1 MNIAALLRRAMIV
14 GARHRWKALLLAW
27 LICIPGWVAV
37 YSLPSQY
44 QSSARMYVDAEAILG
59 ALLRGIA
66 VDSSPAAQV
75 DMLTR
80 TLLSRPNLERVIAKT
95 DLDLRITDAASRDA
109 LIESLGKQIRITPQT
124 RQLFRIEYSDR
135 DPRLAYDV
143 VRTLIEL
150 FMERAASNDR
160 QQMQTARAFV
170 AQQVATYEA
179 QLREAEQRRAEFIA
193 RYVDILPSAGGG
205 GSRLEAGRQKL
216 QTLRGNLTDTE
227 RRRDILREQLAQIPA
242 TLAQA
247 QAAAGAAGGG
257 GDGRLAQAERQLR
270 ELLLRY
276 TDQHP
281 DVVTLR
287 SVINELRAGGGG
299 GGSATPRAPRAPA
312 GTAAP
317 AAGGPANPLYETIR
331 LRLVDVEGEVAS
343 LQRQVREEEAD
354 VARLENLART
364 APHVAAEAQ
373 NMDRDYA
380 VLRKNY
386 EELLARRESL
396 QIAGA
401 ARTDAERVR
410 LEVIDPPTV
419 PTTPSGPPR
428 LIFASA
434 VLAVGLGAGV
444 ALVFLLIQIDRGFY
458 STHDLRG
465 LGLPVLGG
473 ISSATPPP
481 RRIFGTVV
489 FAGGVAMLLLA
500 FGAVLAGGPQLMAR
514 VPGLLARL
522 VT

>member
-1 MNIAALLRRAMIV
+1 MNIAALLRRAIAV

-27 LICIPGWVAV
+27 VICIPGWLAV

-95 DLDLRITDAASRDA
+95 DLDLRITDPASRDA
-109 LIESLGKQIRITPQT
+109 LIEALGKQIRITPQT

-179 QLREAEQRRAEFIA
+179 QLREAEQRRAEFVA

-216 QTLRGNLTDTE
+216 QALRGNLTDTE
-227 RRRDILREQLAQIPA
+227 RRRDILREQLALIPA

-247 QAAAGAAGGG
+247 QAAAGAGGG
-257 GDGRLAQAERQLR
+257 GDGRLAQTERQLR

-281 DVVTLR
+281 DVVALR

-299 GGSATPRAPRAPA
+299 GSATPRAPRPGA
-312 GTAAP
+312 AAP
-317 AAGGPANPLYETIR
+317 AAGGPANPLHETIR

-343 LQRQVREEEAD
+343 LQRQVGEEEAD

-364 APHVAAEAQ
+364 APHVAAEFQ
-373 NMDRDYA
+373 NMDRDYQ

-386 EELLARRESL
+386 DELLARRESL

-444 ALVFLLIQIDRGFY
+444 ALVFLLIQLDRGFY
-458 STHDLRG
+458 STHDLRS

-473 ISSATPPP
+473 VSSAIPPP
-481 RRIFGTVV
+481 RRLFGTVV

-500 FGAVLAGGPQLMAR
+500 FGAVLAGGPQLIAR